1 MPELPE
7 IETYKTYFD
16 STSLHQKVTGFD
28 CRDDRLLKA
37 PENDFREYLVGEE
50 FTGTTRIG
58 KYLFVHTTGKKV
70 LVLHF
75 GMTGNLDYYKD
86 PEDRPK
92 YAHIEYAFASGFQ
105 LGFLNKRKFGWND
118 LADSVE
124 EYKEKT
130 GLSDDAR
137 DLSFEQFE
145 ESLSGRS
152 APVKS
157 ILLDQSVAAG
167 IGNWMADE
175 ILYQARI
182 HPETR
187 VNDMTS
193 SQLKEVFRAM
203 KHLIEVSIEKQA
215 VYDDFPDDFFI
226 HIRKEGATCHHTG
239 EKIRKTKVGGRST
252 YYCPEWQKSN

>member
-16 STSLHQKVTGFD
+16 STSLHQKVTDMD
-28 CRDDRLLKA
+28 CADERLLKK
-37 PENDFREYLVGEE
+37 PLNDFLKNLKGNE
-50 FTGTTRIG
+50 FSGTTRIG

-70 LVLHF
+70 LVMHF
-75 GMTGNLDYYKD
+75 GMTGHLDYYKD

-92 YAHIEYAFASGFQ
+92 YGHIVFSFSSGFQ
-105 LGFLNKRKFGWND
+105 LAFENKRKFGWID
-118 LADSVE
+118 LTDGVA
-124 EYKEKT
+124 EYKARV

-137 DLSFEQFE
+137 DLSLDQFR

-157 ILLDQSVAAG
+157 VLLDQGVAAG

-182 HPETR
+182 HPEKR
-187 VNDMTS
+187 VNDLSDKEIKKIFDVM
-193 SQLKEVFRAM
+193 KEV
-203 KHLIEVSIEKQA
+203 IETSIEKQA
-215 VYDDFPDDFFI
+215 VYRDFPDDYFI
-226 HIRKEGATCHHTG
+226 HIRKTGATCHHTG
-239 EKIRKTKVGGRST
+239 ERIEKIKVGGRST
-252 YYCPEWQKSN
+252 YFCPEWQKK